1 MLIYFHIPFC
11 DSKCNYCSFNS
22 FTNLHYLIDEYFIA
36 LNTAL
41 EWELSNLQEPIESI
55 FIGGGTPSVAN
66 FKYYEKLFN
75 TLFPY
80 IDKNVEIT
88 IEANPNSATKEW
100 LEGMHSLGINRI
112 SFGVQSFDDNKL
124 KALNRAHNSKEAINA
139 VENAHK
145 VGFENI
151 SLDIIYDTYLDT
163 NELLQKDINLAL
175 SLPINHISTYELIV
189 ENLPW
194 FKSGEVKQ
202 NSESFNFFV
211 RDLIANGGLPQYEVS
226 NYGTYRCK
234 HNIGY
239 WQHKNYLGIGAGA
252 VGFKDNFRYYPKSGV
267 KAYIQEP
274 LEIRKEYL
282 SSDDIL
288 TEKIMLGLRSC
299 VGVDMNI
306 LTQSMQEKVK
316 ILIDEEKLEMKNG
329 IIYAKELFLADEIS
343 LFIMQN

>member
-22 FTNLHYLIDEYFIA
+22 FTNLHHLIDEYFTA

-41 EWELSNLQEPIESI
+41 EWELNNLQEPIESI

-66 FKYYEKLFN
+66 YKHYEKLFN
-75 TLFPY
+75 TLSPY
-80 IDKNVEIT
+80 IDENIEIT

-100 LEGMHSLGINRI
+100 LEGMHSLGINRV

-211 RDLIANGGLPQYEVS
+211 RDLIVGGGLEQYEVS
-226 NYGTYRCK
+226 NYGTYKCK

-252 VGFKDNFRYYPKSGV
+252 VGFKDSFRYYPKSGV

-274 LEIRKEYL
+274 LEVRKEYL
-282 SSDDIL
+282 SSEDIL

-306 LTQSMQEKVK
+306 LTQSMQEKAK
-316 ILIDEEKLEMKNG
+316 ILINEEKLEMKNG

>member
-1 MLIYFHIPFC
+1 VLIYFHIPFC

-22 FTNLHYLIDEYFIA
+22 FTNLHHLIDEYFIA

-211 RDLIANGGLPQYEVS
+211 RDLIVGGGLKQYEVS

-274 LEIRKEYL
+274 LEVRKEYL
-282 SSDDIL
+282 RSNDIL

-306 LTQSMQEKVK
+306 LTQSMQEKAK
-316 ILIDEEKLEMKNG
+316 ILINEEKLEIKNG